1 MGGEGLL
8 VGGARVEQ
16 RREREATRPPCY
28 VFDVTTESL
37 LSALSSRLPKE
48 ILLASADVLDARS
61 ADATE
66 DLRARPELVVRP
78 RNEAEVVAL
87 LAAAKELKFAV
98 TPQGALTGLSGG
110 ALAVRGGVALDLTA
124 MNEILEID
132 RENLFATVQAGCVTE
147 TLQNSVEAVG
157 LFYPPD
163 PSSRGSCTIGGNVA
177 ENAGGPRAA
186 KYGTTGRYVSGLRV
200 VLPGGRVLPLGGKNR
215 KDVAGYDLLSLFV
228 GSEGTLGVVTQAT
241 LRLLPLPSERR
252 LLWASFAREA
262 QALAAVAR
270 LYAAGPEPSACEF
283 MERKAAEVSAE
294 SLSLA
299 LPADADAHLFVEVD
313 GHEANAI
320 SSDAER
326 IGQELLEA
334 GALDVRVA
342 MNDREIRDFWR
353 LRRAVGEA
361 VKRLGPYAEEDC
373 AVPRTRLP
381 ELLRA
386 VREVAARHRLTAVC
400 YGHAA
405 DGNIHVNVVQPPG
418 ERGRWL
424 AERDAAVEEIFRV
437 VVALGGTI
445 TGEHGVGLTQR
456 AYLGLRHPPEVI
468 AAMRAVK
475 EIFDPQGILNPGKIF
490 AD

>member
-1 MGGEGLL
+1 MNTAEL
-8 VGGARVEQ
+8 
-16 RREREATRPPCY
+16 
-28 VFDVTTESL
+28 FESL
-37 LSALSSRLPKE
+37 SRRLPKE
-48 ILLASADVLDARS
+48 ILLADAETLDARS

-78 RNEAEVVAL
+78 RSEEEVRAL
-87 LAAAKELKFAV
+87 LAAAKELRFAV

-110 ALAVRGGVALDLTA
+110 ALAVNGGVALDLTA
-124 MNEILEID
+124 MSEILEVD
-132 RENLFATVQAGCVTE
+132 RENLFAVVEAGCVTE
-147 TLQNSVEAVG
+147 TLQNSVEVVG

-163 PSSRGSCTIGGNVA
+163 PSSRGSCTIGGNIA

-200 VLPGGRVLPLGGKNR
+200 VLPGGQVLPLGGKNR

-252 LLWASFAREA
+252 LLWASFSREE

-270 LYAAGPEPSACEF
+270 LYAEGPEPSACEF
-283 MERKAAEVSAE
+283 MERRAAEVSAE
-294 SLSLA
+294 SLGLA

-313 GHEANAI
+313 GHEALAI
-320 SSDAER
+320 ASDAER
-326 IGQELLEA
+326 IGQMLLDA
-334 GALDVRVA
+334 GASDVRVA
-342 MNDREIRDFWR
+342 MTDREQRDFWR

-386 VREVAARHRLTAVC
+386 VREIARRRGLTAVC

-418 ERGRWL
+418 ERERWL
-424 AERDAAVEEIFRV
+424 AERDAAVEEIFRA

-475 EIFDPQGILNPGKIF
+475 EIFDPDGILNPGKIF
-490 AD
+490 PG